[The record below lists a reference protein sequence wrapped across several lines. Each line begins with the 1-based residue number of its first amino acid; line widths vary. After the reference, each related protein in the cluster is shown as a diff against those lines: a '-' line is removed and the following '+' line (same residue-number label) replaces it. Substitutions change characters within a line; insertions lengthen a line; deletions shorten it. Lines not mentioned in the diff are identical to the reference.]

1 MLPLEEATQRIL
13 QTLQSTEAEIV
24 PLSAAAGRILA
35 TNLKATVNLPA
46 FDNSSM
52 DGYAVRAADAA
63 TSAHLRQIGEAP
75 AGTVFTGEVDEG
87 QCVRIFTGSPMPT
100 GANAVVI
107 QEDARAEGD
116 SIEITDGVK
125 PFENVRLR
133 GEDVKEGD
141 LIGKVGDILN
151 AGHMSLLG
159 SCGFAEVTVHRR
171 PIIGLLATGNELRE
185 PGAAL
190 DPGEIYESNRLALAR
205 LVEQASATPRIFPI
219 VADTLEATAASL
231 QEAFAKCDAVV
242 TSGGVSVG
250 EHDYVKEALEK
261 MGGSLD
267 FWKVRIKP
275 GKPFVF
281 GQLDDKPLFGLPG
294 NPVSAFVTFLV
305 LVRPGIIR
313 MAGGTETSLPSYPAK
328 LGTPLVNHGD
338 RRHFMRVHVDNEGN
352 AQPTGLQA
360 SHAVGTLGKANG
372 LVDVPPG
379 TTLEEGS
386 IEPILRW
393 SP

>member
-1 MLPLEEATQRIL
+1 M
-13 QTLQSTEAEIV
+13 
-24 PLSAAAGRILA
+24 
-35 TNLKATVNLPA
+35 
-46 FDNSSM
+46 
-52 DGYAVRAADAA
+52 
-63 TSAHLRQIGEAP
+63 
-75 AGTVFTGEVDEG
+75 
-87 QCVRIFTGSPMPT
+87 
-100 GANAVVI
+100 
-107 QEDARAEGD
+107 
-116 SIEITDGVK
+116 
-125 PFENVRLR
+125 
-133 GEDVKEGD
+133 
-141 LIGKVGDILN
+141 
-151 AGHMSLLG
+151 LG
-159 SCGFAEVTVHRR
+159 SCGFAEITVHRR
-171 PIIGLLATGNELRE
+171 PIIGLLATGDELRE
-185 PGAAL
+185 PGAVL
-190 DPGEIYESNRLALAR
+190 GPGEIYESNRLTLAR

-219 VADTLEATAASL
+219 VPDTLEATAASL
-231 QEAFAKCDAVV
+231 REAFAKCDAVV

-250 EHDYVKEALEK
+250 EHDYVKETLEK

-313 MAGGTETSLPSYPAK
+313 MAGGTETSLPSYPSK
-328 LGTPLVNHGD
+328 LAAPLVNHGD
-338 RRHFMRVHVDNEGN
+338 RRHYMRVHVDNEGN

-372 LVDVPPG
+372 LVDVPPW